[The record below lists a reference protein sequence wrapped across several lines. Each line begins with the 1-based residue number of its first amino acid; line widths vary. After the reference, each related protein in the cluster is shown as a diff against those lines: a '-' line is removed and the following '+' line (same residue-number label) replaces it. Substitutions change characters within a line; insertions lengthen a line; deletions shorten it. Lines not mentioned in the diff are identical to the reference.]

1 MLTPEEKQ
9 ALIEFAG
16 PMFALG
22 KDIDSMYFNG
32 QQTKTD
38 GMREGGISG
47 AIKNELERDF
57 RISQVHQPP
66 QYIPPPPLPPVQ
78 PQIQAL
84 PQQHI
89 AQPPAIEVDPNQLEL
104 KFNKSEQ
111 EKTNDLLKK
120 QNKVLEDL
128 NKKFDK
134 LITLIQN
141 ESENNS

>member
-22 KDIDSMYFNG
+22 KDIDSMYFND

-38 GMREGGISG
+38 GMRDGGISG
-47 AIKNELERDF
+47 AIKTAIERDF
-57 RISQVHQPP
+57 RNSQVQQPRN
-66 QYIPPPPLPPVQ
+66 IPTFQQQPIQ
-78 PQIQAL
+78 PQVEAL
-84 PQQHI
+84 PQQYI
-89 AQPPAIEVDPNQLEL
+89 PQPSAVEVDPNQLNL
-104 KFNKSEQ
+104 KFDKSEQ

-120 QNKVLEDL
+120 QNKILENL

>member
-1 MLTPEEKQ
+1 
-9 ALIEFAG
+9 
-16 PMFALG
+16 
-22 KDIDSMYFNG
+22 
-32 QQTKTD
+32 
-38 GMREGGISG
+38 MRDGGISG
-47 AIKNELERDF
+47 AIKTALERDF
-57 RISQVHQPP
+57 RSSQVHQPP
-66 QYIPPPPLPPVQ
+66 QYIPPPPIVQ

-84 PQQHI
+84 PQQYI
-89 AQPPAIEVDPNQLEL
+89 PQPPAIEVDPNQLEL

-120 QNKVLEDL
+120 QTKVLEDL